1 VYPFFRKFVRVDVLN
16 MMDYNKEEA
25 IKVLQDELVWKYYG
39 GKHHKSVFTKF
50 FQLYYQPKRFGFE
63 KRRAHL
69 ASLVV
74 TGQIK
79 REDALAELSKSP
91 FSEQ

>member
-1 VYPFFRKFVRVDVLN
+1 
-16 MMDYNKEEA
+16 MMDYNKEDA
-25 IKVLQDELVWKYYG
+25 IKVLQDKLDWKYYG
-39 GKHHKSVFTKF
+39 CKHRKSVFIKF
-50 FQLYYQPKRFGFE
+50 FQKYYQPKRFGFE

-74 TGQIK
+74 TGLMK

-91 FSEQ
+91 FSE